1 MKILHTADWHLG
13 KQLLKEDLKQ
23 DHELFFE
30 FLIETIV
37 SQEVDVLLVT
47 GDIFDYANPSNESKR
62 SYLDL
67 LFRLKNLGKIKII
80 ITAGNHDSIS
90 YLESAKSVLS
100 LLDITIVGDLETV
113 DLVPLMEDNLVKA
126 IVIPVP
132 FLSDRVLRHGAEM
145 TNQEE
150 KINIIKES
158 LMEVFTTWSLKAKEL
173 YPGIPIIALGHL
185 YVQGASIS
193 ESERDIQIGNQA
205 GVAAAGFD
213 ELFDYFALGHIHKPQ
228 ILTPHVRYSGSPIA
242 LSFSE
247 RKDNKVVILLE
258 IEEKEIKQTSIPVP
272 KIRDL
277 VKFTGNLTEV
287 IAKVESYQPQCKLQ
301 AFIELD
307 VIEEIENPSKL
318 LEMKTFEADYKS
330 DTVKIIK
337 SRLSFASQNI
347 TASKFTSGITIAEL
361 SPKDVFRKKVESTSM
376 AEADKEM
383 VYLAFD
389 ELLEQVLNP
398 EQL

>member
-1 MKILHTADWHLG
+1 MKKEAIFHVNLEEFIYPVSRKELVIRLRTA
-13 KQLLKEDLKQ
+13 KQ
-23 DHELFFE
+23 DFKKCRV
-30 FLIETIV
+30 IYWDRT
-37 SQEVDVLLVT
+37 SP
-47 GDIFDYANPSNESKR
+47 NNK
-62 SYLDL
+62 
-67 LFRLKNLGKIKII
+67 KN
-80 ITAGNHDSIS
+80 
-90 YLESAKSVLS
+90 V
-100 LLDITIVGDLETV
+100 
-113 DLVPLMEDNLVKA
+113 
-126 IVIPVP
+126 
-132 FLSDRVLRHGAEM
+132 EM
-145 TNQEE
+145 VCKQ
-150 KINIIKES
+150 
-158 LMEVFTTWSLKAKEL
+158 
-173 YPGIPIIALGHL
+173 
-185 YVQGASIS
+185 
-193 ESERDIQIGNQA
+193 R
-205 GVAAAGFD
+205 D

-307 VIEEIENPSKL
+307 VIEENENPSKL

-330 DTVKIIK
+330 DAVKIIK

>member
-228 ILTPHVRYSGSPIA
+228 ILTLHV
-242 LSFSE
+242 
-247 RKDNKVVILLE
+247 
-258 IEEKEIKQTSIPVP
+258 
-272 KIRDL
+272 
-277 VKFTGNLTEV
+277 
-287 IAKVESYQPQCKLQ
+287 
-301 AFIELD
+301 
-307 VIEEIENPSKL
+307 
-318 LEMKTFEADYKS
+318 
-330 DTVKIIK
+330 
-337 SRLSFASQNI
+337 
-347 TASKFTSGITIAEL
+347 
-361 SPKDVFRKKVESTSM
+361 
-376 AEADKEM
+376 
-383 VYLAFD
+383 
-389 ELLEQVLNP
+389 
-398 EQL
+398 

>member
-1 MKILHTADWHLG
+1 M
-13 KQLLKEDLKQ
+13 
-23 DHELFFE
+23 
-30 FLIETIV
+30 
-37 SQEVDVLLVT
+37 DVLLVT

-301 AFIELD
+301 AFVELD

-330 DTVKIIK
+330 DAVKIIK